1 MDNIVAVKA
10 CDSYDEKKVYDAVKE
25 GFSLLGGIE
34 KFVKKGQIVALK
46 VNLVHKASP
55 EEAVTTHP
63 SVVLAVAKLIH
74 EAKADCF
81 IVDSAGGAY
90 NQNAM
95 MPIYKASGMLELN
108 EKYGIKINDN
118 YDSFNAPVNGRVS
131 KTVPLL
137 DALEKADVIF
147 NLCKLKTHGFTGI
160 SNAVKNM
167 YGAIPGLVKVEYHAK
182 FPGLD
187 TFNDNLYDIHN
198 YYGKK
203 LCLHISDAI
212 IGMEGAGPTH
222 GTPRK
227 IGLLLMSSNPACL
240 DTIGCKLMNVDP
252 KTIPT
257 IEEGIKY
264 GYLDE
269 DLNIKTVGDDYSN
282 FVITNYQSIKPN
294 KYTPFASAVPKVF
307 QKLVTSWMT
316 QRPVIPCKK
325 CKGCSKCFNHCPM
338 KAIEMRT
345 DKKGKKYAHV
355 DYNKCIRCYCCQEL
369 CPFGVVKIK
378 SGWIYKLR
386 HRNDAKKNKS
396 KSQ

>member
-1 MDNIVAVKA
+1 MENIVAIKA
-10 CDSYDEKKVYDAVKE
+10 CDGYEQEKVDSAME
-25 GFSLLGGIE
+25 AGFNLLGGIK
-34 KFVKKGQIVALK
+34 KFVKKGQTVALK
-46 VNLVHKASP
+46 VNLVHKATP
-55 EEAVTTHP
+55 EEATTTHP
-63 SVVLAVAKLIH
+63 SVVLAVAKII
-74 EAKADCF
+74 KSVGADCF

-90 NQNAM
+90 NASAM
-95 MPIYKASGMLELN
+95 APIYKAAGMLELN

-118 YDSFNAPVNGRVS
+118 YNSFKAPVNGKVS
-131 KTVPLL
+131 KEIELL

-182 FPGLD
+182 FPSLD

-227 IGLLLMSSNPACL
+227 IGLLMMGSNPACL
-240 DTIGCKLMNVDP
+240 DVVGCRLMNVDP
-252 KTIPT
+252 MTIPT

-264 GYLDE
+264 GYLTENLD
-269 DLNIKTVGDDYSN
+269 IQTVGDDYTK
-282 FVITNYQSIKPN
+282 FVLKDYKSIKPN
-294 KYTPFASAVPKVF
+294 RYTPFASAVPQF
-307 QKLVTSWMT
+307 LQKIVTSWMT
-316 QRPVIPCKK
+316 QRPTIPCKK
-325 CKGCSKCFNHCPM
+325 CKGCAKCFNHCPM
-338 KAIEMRT
+338 KAIEMKT
-345 DKKGKKYAHV
+345 NKKGKRYAV
-355 DYNKCIRCYCCQEL
+355 IDYNKCIRCYCCQEL

-378 SGWIYKLR
+378 TGWIYKLR
-386 HRNDAKKNKS
+386 HKNDDKKQK
-396 KSQ
+396 KA